1 MNLKRVFWD
10 YDEFQDENKLLQF
23 LKENKHNESVYLW
36 IMSRFLEYG
45 RVVDTIKI
53 FSLEEIKEN
62 IDKVKISE
70 RSKKKRNFLFFLFI
84 VFLFLRDDIGS

>member
-10 YDEFQDENKLLQF
+10 YDEFQDENKLLKF

-45 RVVDTIKI
+45 RVVDTLKI
-53 FSLEEIKEN
+53 FSLEEIEKN
-62 IDKVKISE
+62 IDKLKISG
-70 RSKKKRNFLFFLFI
+70 RSKKKWKRILEL
-84 VFLFLRDDIGS
+84 LK

>member
-1 MNLKRVFWD
+1 
-10 YDEFQDENKLLQF
+10 
-23 LKENKHNESVYLW
+23 
-36 IMSRFLEYG
+36 MSRFLEYG

-70 RSKKKRNFLFFLFI
+70 RSKKKWKRILEL
-84 VFLFLRDDIGS
+84 LK

>member
-70 RSKKKRNFLFFLFI
+70 RSKKKWKRILEL
-84 VFLFLRDDIGS
+84 LK

>member
-10 YDEFQDENKLLQF
+10 YYEFQDENKLLKF

-45 RVVDTIKI
+45 RVVDTLKI
-53 FSLEEIKEN
+53 FSLEEIEKN
-62 IDKVKISE
+62 IDKLKISG
-70 RSKKKRNFLFFLFI
+70 RSKKKWKRILEL
-84 VFLFLRDDIGS
+84 LK

>member
-45 RVVDTIKI
+45 RVVDTLKI

-70 RSKKKRNFLFFLFI
+70 RSKKKWKRILEL
-84 VFLFLRDDIGS
+84 LK